1 VQLEELALIRLDIKE
16 LPESFKNL
24 INLFILDLSMNKLN
38 MANEPDKLKQL
49 KSLEKLFLIR
59 NKVEE
64 GDIEQLKKAN
74 PKLEVFF

>member
-1 VQLEELALIRLDIKE
+1 MQLEELALIRLDIKE